1 MYASCLAFPYSKI
14 MGKKRYY
21 FQKKNRLQSTNG
33 SFRWDMN
40 FTQLNA
46 GHIKEKV
53 KNDTT
58 LLWSAILQKANYRFL
73 QESRNMVIYLILL
86 RMEMV
91 LVFLLKKRI

>member
-1 MYASCLAFPYSKI
+1 
-14 MGKKRYY
+14 MGRKLYY

-33 SFRWDMN
+33 SFHWGMN

-73 QESRNMVIYLILL
+73 QETRNMVICLIL
-86 RMEMV
+86 
-91 LVFLLKKRI
+91 